1 MSDAQPS
8 PGANPASGAKPA
20 EEQRPLINVVSQ
32 YVKDFSFENP
42 NAPASLQLASS
53 QPEIKVNVAVNAEAL
68 KDGTFEVVLHISAT
82 AQSGETVAF
91 VTDLVY
97 AGQFAITNAPREV
110 LPVVLL
116 VECPRML
123 FPFARRV
130 IADATRDGGFPP
142 LLLSPIDFVSLFRQQ
157 RMAAQGQPP
166 QSALPT

>member
-8 PGANPASGAKPA
+8 PGAGPAAGAKPA
-20 EEQRPLINVVSQ
+20 EEARPLINVISQ

-42 NAPASLQLASS
+42 NAPASLQLAGT

-68 KDGTFEVVLHISAT
+68 KDGTFEVTLHVSAT

-91 VTDLVY
+91 VTDLIY
-97 AGQFAITNAPREV
+97 AGQFAVTNASREV
-110 LPVVLL
+110 LPAILL

-142 LLLSPIDFVSLFRQQ
+142 LLLSPIDFVALFRQQ
-157 RMAAQGQPP
+157 RMAASGQQAQAAP
-166 QSALPT
+166 SA

>member
-53 QPEIKVNVAVNAEAL
+53 QPDIKVNVAVNAEAL